1 MEKFF
6 YVIEVVLGFGGL
18 IFIHELGH
26 FLLAKRA
33 GVKVLRF
40 AIGFDFWG
48 LRLFKKTIGETE
60 YVIGAFPLGG
70 YVKMLG
76 QEDLPTEGDEQ
87 EQLPEGHFLSK
98 SVWSRT
104 QIISGGVIANFLLAF
119 VLAYGAY
126 VFGYHR
132 YPNEIGGVGFDSL
145 EAGMKPGDVIESVG
159 GDQVESWTEMFMAY
173 ALAEP
178 GQDLQMV
185 VRRDGELV
193 ELMIPVLRDED
204 QPINLPDFDRATG
217 LQIAAIEAESAAANA
232 GVQAGDTLV
241 SLNGIKLDTWNQ
253 FSSLVAAEAGQ
264 SIQLGLQR
272 LDEDGNTGAVE
283 VLEMTLGET
292 DDYLAPTRTLGFGAG
307 EPPVVDGV
315 LPDSPAALARL
326 QPGDRFVQV
335 AGVDVSTWRDAWL
348 LIEYAEPDVPLPIT
362 VLRDEQPVKLALI
375 PQRAP
380 HWAIGVWGLPGV
392 GVIHRAPLPPR
403 EIDSGG
409 FSFSCGPK
417 EVDIPGIQIG
427 WLDPNGTAAAAG
439 LQVGDIVT
447 KLTFTGDDG
456 QPVEKPAY
464 SWNYLYSVLAR
475 NTIDDGYVN
484 VDFMRDERSMSKAV
498 ELAANPRGQRRGL
511 VGVMGVYQ
519 QEFVQLGPIEAIVPS
534 LRKPFTLF
542 DEFIKGFRAMFSGRV
557 SPTTIAGPMGILDVT
572 YSAASQGF
580 GDLLLLLA
588 LISVNLAIINFL
600 PIPITDGGHAMFL
613 LYEKIRGRRMSEAV
627 QGKLMWAGL
636 VFILMIF
643 VFATWNDIGR
653 IFMR

>member
-1 MEKFF
+1 MEKIL

-76 QEDLPTEGDEQ
+76 QEDLPTEGE
-87 EQLPEGHFLSK
+87 EEEALPDGHFLSK
-98 SVWSRT
+98 SVWART

-119 VLAYGAY
+119 LLAYGAF

-159 GDQVESWTEMFMAY
+159 GDRVESWTEMFMAY

-178 GQDLQMV
+178 GQDIQMV

-193 ELMIPVLRDED
+193 ELMIPVLRDPD

-217 LQIAAIEAESAAANA
+217 LQIAAIEAESAASRA

-241 SLNGIKLDTWNQ
+241 SVNGIQLDTWNQ

-264 SIQLGLQR
+264 NVQLGVQR
-272 LDEDGNTGAVE
+272 LEEDGSAGAVE

-292 DDYLAPTRTLGFGAG
+292 DDYLAPTRALGFGAG
-307 EPPVVDGV
+307 EPPIVDGV
-315 LPDSPAALARL
+315 LPDSPGAQAGLKA
-326 QPGDRFVQV
+326 GDRFQQV
-335 AGVDVSTWRDAWL
+335 GGVDVATWRDAWI
-348 LIEYAEPDVPLPIT
+348 LIEYAEADVPLPIT

-380 HWAIGVWGLPGV
+380 HWAIGVWGLPGI
-392 GVIHRAPLPPR
+392 GAIHRAPGAAR
-403 EIDSGG
+403 EIEKGG
-409 FSFSCGPK
+409 VSPSCGSE
-417 EVDIPGIQIG
+417 EVEIPGIRIG
-427 WLDPNGTAAAAG
+427 WLDPDGPAAEAG

-456 QPVEKPAY
+456 EPVEKPAY
-464 SWNYLYSVLAR
+464 SWNYTYSVLAR
-475 NTIDDGYVN
+475 NTIGEGYVN
-484 VDFMRDERSMSKAV
+484 LDFIRDDRAMSKAV
-498 ELAANPRGQRRGL
+498 ELVPDPQGKRRGL

-519 QEFVQLGPIEAIVPS
+519 QEFVRLGPIEAIVPS

-542 DEFIKGFRAMFSGRV
+542 DEFLKGFRAMFTGRV

-572 YSAASQGF
+572 YDAASQGF

-613 LYEKIRGRRMSEAV
+613 LYEKVRGRRMSEAV

-653 IFMR
+653 IF